1 VEEAVASMV
10 RTSEADQQ
18 DRRSAVETYAPVSNG
33 YVENRKF
40 FLKAHPIEEECGIR
54 TLSSDV
60 GFTLGTTKTDRFL
73 ITPQEAW
80 VR

>member
-1 VEEAVASMV
+1 MTGAPML
-10 RTSEADQQ
+10 RPTP
-18 DRRSAVETYAPVSNG
+18 PVSNG

-60 GFTLGTTKTDRFL
+60 GFTLDTTKTDRFL
-73 ITPQEAW
+73 ITPQGAW